1 MCTITTKKPRTRAYL
16 RLRPQL
22 VERLKAEAESRK
34 TSFNC
39 YVESLLFDAV
49 FYEPNDETVEA
60 IEESRR
66 GEYAGTVNLSN
77 MEAFKQSM
85 GL

>member
-1 MCTITTKKPRTRAYL
+1 MSLNVEERTAVVEFRLEKAQRAYG
-16 RLRPQL
+16 
-22 VERLKAEAESRK
+22 
-34 TSFNC
+34 
-39 YVESLLFDAV
+39 LLFDAV
-49 FYEPNDETVEA
+49 FVEPNDETIEA

-66 GEYAGTVNLSN
+66 GEYAGIVNLTS

>member
-1 MCTITTKKPRTRAYL
+1 MNTIAKSRTRAYL

-22 VERLKAEAESRK
+22 VERLKAEAGHRH
-34 TSFNC
+34 TSFNS
-39 YVESLLFDAV
+39 YVESLLLDAV
-49 FYEPNDETVEA
+49 YYQPNDETIEA

-66 GEYAGTVNLSN
+66 GEYAGTVNLSS
-77 MEAFKQSM
+77 MEAFKHSM

>member
-1 MCTITTKKPRTRAYL
+1 MTTITKEPRTRAYL
-16 RLRPQL
+16 RLRSQL
-22 VERLKAEAESRK
+22 VERLKAEAGSRN
-34 TSFNC
+34 TSFNS

-49 FYEPNDETVEA
+49 FVEPNDETIEA

-66 GEYAGTVNLSN
+66 GEYAGVVNLSS

>member
-1 MCTITTKKPRTRAYL
+1 MDTITKRPRTRAYL

-22 VERLKAEAESRK
+22 FERLKAEADIRH
-34 TSFNC
+34 TSFNS
-39 YVESLLFDAV
+39 YVESLLSDAV
-49 FYEPNDETVEA
+49 YNEPNDETIEA

-66 GEYAGTVNLSN
+66 GEYAGTVNLSS
-77 MEAFKQSM
+77 MEAFKRSM